1 MGGGMTR
8 TEFSV
13 RLLKTAIAV
22 CSLLTATCLTA
33 QTHGAAGARAGSI
46 ALDAHLTIVVAAG
59 EPGPVHLAASDL
71 AADFEKVLGAKPK
84 IADHASAGAG
94 ATVLIGEPAKLPDNV
109 RPANLTDPE
118 SFSIAVSGKTVV
130 LAGAD
135 MRGTIYAI
143 YQFSQEYLG
152 VDPLYYWTDHDP
164 VRRARV
170 EIPAELKQSFPAP
183 VFKYRGFFINDED
196 LLTGWAPG
204 TRDHTG
210 ISLDAWNHVFETILR
225 LKGNMVVP
233 GTWIFPDDPQIR
245 AAAQRGLIVTQH
257 HAIPLGLNVARWPK
271 DVPYNYSTHPEI
283 IERAWKNAVAEYPD
297 NIEILWAV
305 GLRGL
310 SDTSYA
316 SMDPSVQGNDPLLG
330 RRISSA
336 IEAQMKIVRAAHPD
350 AKFVTD
356 LWQEGARLVQE
367 GYLKIPPEV
376 MTVWA
381 DDGYGYIQ
389 DKGEVAAGQG
399 TYYHV
404 AMMNNRTNQLT
415 EMVPIERIASELGR
429 FVQAK
434 ATNYFLVN
442 TSDIRPYTL
451 TIRAV
456 MDYAWLGRL
465 PGAEQAP
472 SGYYRRYA
480 EEEFGA
486 KAAPA
491 IADMYKAYF
500 AAPAVLELVHQGD
513 PPREYGD
520 QLYHS
525 EGRLLLQTYM
535 IDAPLYRIP
544 EQSPKWTI
552 PRLIGQGYGSGPD
565 SGGKAWMTR
574 TAAREIQQCGDAQ
587 PRWDAV
593 WKKAVAGEALV
604 PASRREFY
612 QASVLTMVTINR
624 DSNRMLLDISKSVE
638 DAQNGRTA
646 EAEQEAADALAA
658 VGEIRKAQA
667 AAEYGKWKNWYRGDW
682 LTGVYRTQQ
691 VLEDYAAF
699 LKDPEAHLPPPIE
712 WNRWEAYYHIMK
724 YEGDRT
730 ANVQ

>member
-1 MGGGMTR
+1 MFM
-8 TEFSV
+8 
-13 RLLKTAIAV
+13 AILCIAAQAQSPAASRSGS
-22 CSLLTATCLTA
+22 SLT
-33 QTHGAAGARAGSI
+33 
-46 ALDAHLTIVVAAG
+46 LDARLTIVVSAD
-59 EPGPVHLAASDL
+59 EPGPVHKAANDL
-71 AADFEKVLGAKPK
+71 AADFEKVFGTKAKV
-84 IADHASAGAG
+84 AETAAGSG
-94 ATVLIGEPAKLPDNV
+94 ATVLIGEAMKLPEDK
-109 RPANLTDPE
+109 RPAGAGDPE
-118 SFSIAVSGKTVV
+118 SFSIAVSGKDLV

-135 MRGTIYAI
+135 MRGTIYAV
-143 YQFSQEYLG
+143 YQFSQEFLG
-152 VDPLYYWTDHDP
+152 VDPMYYWTDREP
-164 VRRARV
+164 LRRARV
-170 EIPAELKQSFPAP
+170 EIPATLNKEYPAP

-204 TRDHTG
+204 AKDHAG
-210 ISLDAWNHVFETILR
+210 ISLAVWDKVFETSLR
-225 LKGNMVVP
+225 LKANMIVP

-245 AAAQRGLIVTQH
+245 AAAERGLIVTQH
-257 HAIPLGLNVARWPK
+257 HAIPLGVNVARWP
-271 DVPYNYSTHPEI
+271 DNVPYNYSAHPEI
-283 IERAWKNAVAEYPD
+283 LERAWKDAVAAYPK

-330 RRISSA
+330 KRISSA
-336 IEAQMKIVRAAHPD
+336 IEEQMKIVREAHPD

-389 DKGEVAAGQG
+389 DKGQVAAGQG

-415 EMVPIERIASELGR
+415 EMVPIERIAGELGR
-429 FVQAK
+429 FVAAK

-456 MDYAWLGRL
+456 MDYAWLGHL
-465 PGAEQAP
+465 PGGEAAP
-472 SGYYRRYA
+472 SDFYRHYA
-480 EEEFGA
+480 EEEFGD

-491 IADMYKAYF
+491 IANMYKDYF
-500 AAPAVLELVHQGD
+500 AAPAHFGD

-520 QLYHS
+520 QLYHT
-525 EGRLLLQTYM
+525 EGRQLMQTWM
-535 IDAPLYRIP
+535 IDSPLYAIP
-544 EQSPKWTI
+544 SQSPKWTV
-552 PRLIGQGYGSGPD
+552 PRVLGMQFGFRP
-565 SGGKAWMTR
+565 GGKEWMQT
-574 TAAREIQQCGDAQ
+574 TVKRELEQCGDAQ

-593 WKKAVAGEALV
+593 WKKAVAAEALV
-604 PASRREFY
+604 PAGRRPFY

-624 DSNRMLLDISKSVE
+624 ESNRMLLDIAKSID
-638 DAQNGRTA
+638 DAQNGKTA
-646 EAEQEAADALAA
+646 EAQQEAADALAA
-658 VGEIRKAQA
+658 VAEVRQAQA

-691 VLEDYAAF
+691 VLEAYAAF
-699 LKDPEAHLPPPIE
+699 LKDPMTHLAPPIV
-712 WNRWEAYYHIMK
+712 WNGWEAYYHIMQ

-730 ANVQ
+730 ADVK